1 MDFEL
6 DEDQEALA
14 EGVAALCAGRF
25 DVETVRAMAGE
36 GLDRRRWT
44 ELAETGVFALTR
56 PEGDGGLGL
65 GWAEAVVVFEQ
76 LGRALVPGPLV
87 ATTLTAALVGLRG
100 VADVIETSGLD
111 AMRIGEGAALGNIV
125 VGTLQRCD
133 GPCFLEFAD
142 WIDGL
147 VVSDDDGL
155 WWVDAA
161 WLEAADATAAAHPL
175 DPLTPVSVV
184 SELPQGRRIADAA
197 TADLWRQHGALLTS
211 ALQLGIAGGATELAV
226 EHAKQREQFGKPI
239 GSFQAVKHRCADMI
253 TRVEVLRAAVYA
265 AGATVDGRG
274 VDDPARCV
282 AVARVLASGAAAEC
296 GKDAVQVH
304 GGMGYTWEVD
314 AHLFL
319 KRAWVHDLAFG
330 DGDEYAEQ
338 LAAGLIDGCR

>member
-6 DEDQEALA
+6 SEDQEALA

-25 DVETVRAMAGE
+25 DIETVRSMAGD
-36 GLDRRRWT
+36 GLDRGRWA
-44 ELAETGVFALTR
+44 ELAETGVFSLTR
-56 PEGDGGLGL
+56 PEADGGLGM

-87 ATTLTAALVGLRG
+87 ATTLTAALVGLTDTT
-100 VADVIETSGLD
+100 DVVETSGLD
-111 AMRIGEGAALGNIV
+111 AIEIGAGAAEGTIV
-125 VGTLQRCD
+125 VGALERCD
-133 GPCFLEFAD
+133 GPCFVEFAG
-142 WIDGL
+142 WVDGL
-147 VVSDDDGL
+147 VISDDEGL
-155 WWVDAA
+155 WWVDSA
-161 WLEAADATAAAHPL
+161 WLSAAEAEPAAHPL

-184 SELPQGRRIADAA
+184 SQLPQGRRIADAA
-197 TADLWRQHGALLTS
+197 TAALWRQCGALLTS
-211 ALQLGIAGGATELAV
+211 ALQLGLAVGATDLAV
-226 EHAKQREQFGKPI
+226 EYAKQREQFGKPI
-239 GSFQAVKHRCADMI
+239 GAFQAVKHRCADMI

-265 AGATVDGRG
+265 AGATLDGKG

-282 AVARVLASGAAAEC
+282 AVARVLASGAAAAC

-330 DGDEYAEQ
+330 DGDHYAEQ
-338 LAAGLIDGCR
+338 LAAGLIGRG